1 MERFRKYVGKGLNLE
16 NVKDA
21 EKLSALGI
29 AGRYVPDPPE
39 DFDEFE
45 FTTEFEGREVLIM
58 VTVARG
64 RIQRIL
70 FTLIDPEDPELTR
83 PLDQARLREFLAAR
97 GDRLVEFFEYVTG

>member
-1 MERFRKYVGKGLNLE
+1 MERFRRYFEREV
-16 NVKDA
+16 NVERAKDA
-21 EKLSALGI
+21 VRLADFGVR
-29 AGRYVPDPPE
+29 GRYVPDPPE
-39 DFDEFE
+39 DYDEFE

-83 PLDQARLREFLAAR
+83 PLDEARLREFLAAR
-97 GDRLVEFFEYVTG
+97 GNRLVEFFEYVTG